1 MMTQMEVL
9 QEHRKGTCGVFR
21 VEVGSSSGYSRPGEN
36 QGWNSKSESL
46 NPSDELKEEAGPIP
60 EWINGYNM
68 NDEKIDVERTMPSPK
83 LVNSSNKD
91 EEKQIDGVK
100 PVHSPEPVNR
110 SNKDEEQQ
118 INGVKAISPEPVNG
132 SNKDEWKQLDGEKIV
147 CSPEPIN
154 SSSKP
159 EQQIDGPDND
169 FVSILQGER
178 FPLKA
183 KVTEKESTGPE
194 PIGDATDH
202 QGLKLNDSPTMELG
216 I

>member
-1 MMTQMEVL
+1 
-9 QEHRKGTCGVFR
+9 
-21 VEVGSSSGYSRPGEN
+21 
-36 QGWNSKSESL
+36 
-46 NPSDELKEEAGPIP
+46 
-60 EWINGYNM
+60 M

-100 PVHSPEPVNR
+100 AVHSPEPVNE

-118 INGVKAISPEPVNG
+118 IIGVKAISPEPVNG
-132 SNKDEWKQLDGEKIV
+132 SNKDEGQQLDGEKAV

-154 SSSKP
+154 SSSKA
-159 EQQIDGPDND
+159 EQQINGPDND
-169 FVSILQGER
+169 FVSILQGEY

-202 QGLKLNDSPTMELG
+202 QGLKINDSPTMELG
-216 I
+216 NLNDRTNEQKNVSVSDTSTSVNNIEISVRGRVTADAEIAVDWSLPIRSYTNKTYR